1 MKTFSNYI
9 PCKKNTE
16 SLLILYTELFF
27 LDTERYKSNR
37 YKSGNLYDH
46 WILLDFCDLL
56 ILNFSYVV
64 TKNILIPYRTKK
76 EYHSSSVRCAGKK
89 YSKKLSNTIMRFSII
104 YSSKIVFENSF
115 LLVWIFICLYVDII
129 YIKYF
134 ILFSEHGFV
143 NNLLYMYIIRK

>member
-76 EYHSSSVRCAGKK
+76 SIILLQSDVLARNIARNYLIQSCVSQSYIHR
-89 YSKKLSNTIMRFSII
+89 KLSLKIPFYQYEFSFVYMQILSI
-104 YSSKIVFENSF
+104 LN
-115 LLVWIFICLYVDII
+115 
-129 YIKYF
+129 
-134 ILFSEHGFV
+134 ILFFFLNMDS
-143 NNLLYMYIIRK
+143 